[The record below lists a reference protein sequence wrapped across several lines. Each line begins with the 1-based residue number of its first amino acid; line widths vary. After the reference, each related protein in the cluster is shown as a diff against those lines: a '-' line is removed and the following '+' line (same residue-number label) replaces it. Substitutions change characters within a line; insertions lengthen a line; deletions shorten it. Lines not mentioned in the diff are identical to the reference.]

1 MINEI
6 FEIIK
11 YRYYKYLFKFKK
23 KVIKFNRIST
33 IDYKRKLFI
42 ACDNLRELETRAN
55 SCKKE
60 PELIN
65 WLEINNNKEKQILWD
80 IGSNVGAYSLVAAA
94 MGYKVLSFEP
104 AYQNYF
110 KLHENISLNK
120 LDEQIEAFCISF
132 GDKLQT
138 GNFNIFETS
147 FGSSKGNYNADN
159 YYQVNRADYFQ
170 NLKKICQKKTL
181 VFSIDSFIKI
191 FNLPEPSLIKIDV
204 DGGEFEILKGAAT
217 LLEHGKSLKSLLVEF
232 DEDEYS
238 INELEAFL
246 KKLNWQIVSK
256 HNRGGEGVNNLI
268 INKI

>member
-1 MINEI
+1 MINKI

-11 YRYYKYLFKFKK
+11 HSYYKYLFKFKK
-23 KVIKFNRIST
+23 KVKKFNRIST
-33 IDYKRKLFI
+33 IDYKRKLLI
-42 ACDNLRELETRAN
+42 TCDNLRELETRAN

-80 IGSNVGAYSLVAAA
+80 IGSNVGAYSLVAAT

-138 GNFNIFETS
+138 GNFNIFDTS
-147 FGSSKGNYNADN
+147 FGTSKGNYNADN
-159 YYQVNRADYFQ
+159 YYQL
-170 NLKKICQKKTL
+170 NLKKISQKKTL

-217 LLEHGKSLKSLLVEF
+217 LLEHGKNLKSLLVEF

-238 INELEAFL
+238 INELETFL

-256 HNRGGEGVNNLI
+256 HNRIGGINNLI

>member
-23 KVIKFNRIST
+23 KVKKFNRIST

-80 IGSNVGAYSLVAAA
+80 IGSNVGAYSLVAAT

-138 GNFNIFETS
+138 GNFNIFDTS
-147 FGSSKGNYNADN
+147 FGTSKGNYNADN
-159 YYQVNRADYFQ
+159 YYQLNLKKNP
-170 NLKKICQKKTL
+170 NLKKISQKKTL

-204 DGGEFEILKGAAT
+204 DGGEFEVLKGAAT
-217 LLEHGKSLKSLLVEF
+217 LLEHGKNLKSLLVEF

-256 HNRGGEGVNNLI
+256 HNRIGRVNNLI

>member
-1 MINEI
+1 M
-6 FEIIK
+6 
-11 YRYYKYLFKFKK
+11 FKFKI
-23 KVIKFNRIST
+23 KVTKFNRIFT
-33 IDYKRKLFI
+33 IDYKKKLLI
-42 ACDNLRELETRAN
+42 ACDNFRELETRAN

-80 IGSNVGAYSLVAAA
+80 IGSNVGAYSLVAAT

-159 YYQVNRADYFQ
+159 YYQLNLKKNP
-170 NLKKICQKKTL
+170 NLKKISQKKTL

-204 DGGEFEILKGAAT
+204 DGGEFEVLKGAAT
-217 LLEHGKSLKSLLVEF
+217 LLEHGKNLKSLLVEF

-238 INELEAFL
+238 INELETFL

-256 HNRGGEGVNNLI
+256 HNRIGRVNNLI

>member
-80 IGSNVGAYSLVAAA
+80 IGSNVGAYSLVAAT

-138 GNFNIFETS
+138 GNFNIFDTS
-147 FGSSKGNYNADN
+147 FGTSKGNYNADN
-159 YYQVNRADYFQ
+159 YYQLNLKKNP
-170 NLKKICQKKTL
+170 NLKKISQKKTL

-204 DGGEFEILKGAAT
+204 DGGEFEVLKGAAT
-217 LLEHGKSLKSLLVEF
+217 LLEHGKNLKSLLVEF

-238 INELEAFL
+238 INELETFL

-256 HNRGGEGVNNLI
+256 HNRIGRVNNLI

>member
-1 MINEI
+1 MINKI

-11 YRYYKYLFKFKK
+11 HRYYKYLFKFKK
-23 KVIKFNRIST
+23 KVKKFNRIST
-33 IDYKRKLFI
+33 IDYKRKLLI

-80 IGSNVGAYSLVAAA
+80 IGSNVGAYSLVAAT

-138 GNFNIFETS
+138 GNFNIFDTS
-147 FGSSKGNYNADN
+147 FGTSKGNYNADN
-159 YYQVNRADYFQ
+159 YYQL
-170 NLKKICQKKTL
+170 NLKKISQKKTL

-238 INELEAFL
+238 INELETFL

-256 HNRGGEGVNNLI
+256 HNRNDGVNNLI

>member
-1 MINEI
+1 MINKI

-11 YRYYKYLFKFKK
+11 HRYYKYLFKFKK
-23 KVIKFNRIST
+23 KVKNFNRIST
-33 IDYKRKLFI
+33 IDYKRKLLI
-42 ACDNLRELETRAN
+42 ACDNFRELETRAN

-80 IGSNVGAYSLVAAA
+80 IGSNVGAYSLVAAT

-132 GDKLQT
+132 GDKIQT
-138 GNFNIFETS
+138 GNFNIFDTS
-147 FGSSKGNYNADN
+147 FGTSKGNYNADN
-159 YYQVNRADYFQ
+159 YYQL
-170 NLKKICQKKTL
+170 NLKKISQKKTL

-217 LLEHGKSLKSLLVEF
+217 LLEHGKNLKSLFVEF

-238 INELEAFL
+238 INELETFL

-256 HNRGGEGVNNLI
+256 HNRNAGVNNLI

>member
-80 IGSNVGAYSLVAAA
+80 IGSNVGAYSLVAAT

-138 GNFNIFETS
+138 GNFNIFDTS
-147 FGSSKGNYNADN
+147 FGTSKGNYNADN
-159 YYQVNRADYFQ
+159 YYQL
-170 NLKKICQKKTL
+170 NLEKISQKKTL

-204 DGGEFEILKGAAT
+204 DGGEFEVLKGAAT
-217 LLEHGKSLKSLLVEF
+217 LLEHGKNLKSLLVEF

-238 INELEAFL
+238 INELETFL

-256 HNRGGEGVNNLI
+256 HNRIGRVNNLI

>member
-1 MINEI
+1 M
-6 FEIIK
+6 
-11 YRYYKYLFKFKK
+11 FKFKK
-23 KVIKFNRIST
+23 KVKKFNRIST
-33 IDYKRKLFI
+33 IDYKRKLLI

-80 IGSNVGAYSLVAAA
+80 IGSNVGAYSLVAAT

-138 GNFNIFETS
+138 GNFNIFDTS
-147 FGSSKGNYNADN
+147 FGTAKGNYNADN
-159 YYQVNRADYFQ
+159 YYQL
-170 NLKKICQKKTL
+170 NLKKISQKKTL

-217 LLEHGKSLKSLLVEF
+217 LLEHGKNLKSLLVEF

-256 HNRGGEGVNNLI
+256 HNRNDGVNNLI

>member
-23 KVIKFNRIST
+23 KVKKFNRIST

-80 IGSNVGAYSLVAAA
+80 IGSNVGAYSLVAAT

-138 GNFNIFETS
+138 GNFNIFDTS
-147 FGSSKGNYNADN
+147 FGTSKGNYNADN
-159 YYQVNRADYFQ
+159 YYQL
-170 NLKKICQKKTL
+170 NLKKISQKKTL

-204 DGGEFEILKGAAT
+204 DGGEFEVLKGAAT
-217 LLEHGKSLKSLLVEF
+217 LLEHGKNLKSLLVEF

-238 INELEAFL
+238 INELETFL

-256 HNRGGEGVNNLI
+256 HNRIGRVNNLI

>member
-23 KVIKFNRIST
+23 KVKKFNRIST

-80 IGSNVGAYSLVAAA
+80 IGSNVGAYSLVAAT

-138 GNFNIFETS
+138 GNFNIFDTS
-147 FGSSKGNYNADN
+147 FGTSKGNYNADN
-159 YYQVNRADYFQ
+159 YYQLNLKKNP
-170 NLKKICQKKTL
+170 NLKKISQKKTL

-204 DGGEFEILKGAAT
+204 DGGEFEVLKGAAT
-217 LLEHGKSLKSLLVEF
+217 LLEHGKNLKSLLVEF

-238 INELEAFL
+238 INELETFL

-256 HNRGGEGVNNLI
+256 HNRIGRVNNLI

>member
-1 MINEI
+1 MINKI

-23 KVIKFNRIST
+23 KVKKFNRIST
-33 IDYKRKLFI
+33 IDYKRKLLI

-80 IGSNVGAYSLVAAA
+80 IGSNVGAYSLVAAT

-132 GDKLQT
+132 
-138 GNFNIFETS
+138 
-147 FGSSKGNYNADN
+147 
-159 YYQVNRADYFQ
+159 
-170 NLKKICQKKTL
+170 
-181 VFSIDSFIKI
+181 
-191 FNLPEPSLIKIDV
+191 
-204 DGGEFEILKGAAT
+204 
-217 LLEHGKSLKSLLVEF
+217 
-232 DEDEYS
+232 
-238 INELEAFL
+238 
-246 KKLNWQIVSK
+246 
-256 HNRGGEGVNNLI
+256 
-268 INKI
+268 

>member
-1 MINEI
+1 MINKI
-6 FEIIK
+6 FEKIK
-11 YRYYKYLFKFKK
+11 YRYYKYLFNFKK
-23 KVIKFNRIST
+23 KVKKFNRIST
-33 IDYKRKLFI
+33 LDYKEKLLI
-42 ACDNLRELETRAN
+42 ACDNIRELETRAN

-65 WLEINNNKEKQILWD
+65 WLEINRNKEKQIIWD
-80 IGSNVGAYSLVAAA
+80 IGSNIGAYSLVAATI
-94 MGYKVLSFEP
+94 GYKVLSFEP

-132 GDKLQT
+132 GDKPQT

-147 FGSSKGNYNADN
+147 FGTSKGNYNADN
-159 YYQVNRADYFQ
+159 YYQS
-170 NLKKICQKKTL
+170 NLKKIFQKKTL

-204 DGGEFEILKGAAT
+204 DGGELEILKGAAT
-217 LLEHGKSLKSLLVEF
+217 LLEHSKSLKSLLVEF

-238 INELEAFL
+238 INELETFL
-246 KKLNWQIVSK
+246 KKLNWKITSK
-256 HNRGGEGVNNLI
+256 HNRGGGVNNLI
-268 INKI
+268 INKEK

>member
-1 MINEI
+1 M
-6 FEIIK
+6 
-11 YRYYKYLFKFKK
+11 
-23 KVIKFNRIST
+23 
-33 IDYKRKLFI
+33 
-42 ACDNLRELETRAN
+42 
-55 SCKKE
+55 
-60 PELIN
+60 IN

-80 IGSNVGAYSLVAAA
+80 IGSNVGAYSLVAAT

-138 GNFNIFETS
+138 GNFNIFDTS
-147 FGSSKGNYNADN
+147 FGTSKGNYNADN

-181 VFSIDSFIKI
+181 VYDMWESLRLVSIDSFIKI

-204 DGGEFEILKGAAT
+204 DGGEFEVLKGAAT
-217 LLEHGKSLKSLLVEF
+217 LLEHGKNLKSLLVEF

-238 INELEAFL
+238 INELETFL

-256 HNRGGEGVNNLI
+256 HNRIGRVNNLI

>member
-11 YRYYKYLFKFKK
+11 HRYYKYLFKFKK
-23 KVIKFNRIST
+23 KVKKFNRIST
-33 IDYKRKLFI
+33 IDYKKKLLI
-42 ACDNLRELETRAN
+42 ACDNFRELETRAN

-60 PELIN
+60 PELIH

-80 IGSNVGAYSLVAAA
+80 IGSNVGAYSLVAAT

-159 YYQVNRADYFQ
+159 YYQLNLKKNP
-170 NLKKICQKKTL
+170 NLKKISQKKTL

-204 DGGEFEILKGAAT
+204 DGGEFEVLKGAAT
-217 LLEHGKSLKSLLVEF
+217 LLEHGKNLKSLLVEF

-238 INELEAFL
+238 INELETFL

-256 HNRGGEGVNNLI
+256 HNRIGRVNNLI

>member
-1 MINEI
+1 MINKI

-23 KVIKFNRIST
+23 KVKKFNRIST
-33 IDYKRKLFI
+33 IDYKSKLLI
-42 ACDNLRELETRAN
+42 ACDNLRELKTRAN

-80 IGSNVGAYSLVAAA
+80 IGSNVGAYSLVAAT

-138 GNFNIFETS
+138 GNFNIFDTS
-147 FGSSKGNYNADN
+147 FGTSKGNYNADN
-159 YYQVNRADYFQ
+159 YYQL
-170 NLKKICQKKTL
+170 NLKKISQKKTL

-217 LLEHGKSLKSLLVEF
+217 LLEHGKNLKSLLVEF

-256 HNRGGEGVNNLI
+256 YRGANYRGGGGVINLI

>member
-23 KVIKFNRIST
+23 KVKKFNRIST
-33 IDYKRKLFI
+33 IDYKRKLLI

-80 IGSNVGAYSLVAAA
+80 IGSNVGAYSLVAAT

-138 GNFNIFETS
+138 GNFNIFDTS
-147 FGSSKGNYNADN
+147 FGTSKGNYNADN
-159 YYQVNRADYFQ
+159 YYQL
-170 NLKKICQKKTL
+170 NLKKISQKKTL

-204 DGGEFEILKGAAT
+204 DGGEFEVLKGAAT
-217 LLEHGKSLKSLLVEF
+217 LLEHGKNLKSLLVEF

-238 INELEAFL
+238 INELETFL

-256 HNRGGEGVNNLI
+256 HNRIGRVNNLI

>member
-80 IGSNVGAYSLVAAA
+80 IGSNVGAYSLVAAT

-204 DGGEFEILKGAAT
+204 DGGEFEILK
-217 LLEHGKSLKSLLVEF
+217 
-232 DEDEYS
+232 
-238 INELEAFL
+238 
-246 KKLNWQIVSK
+246 
-256 HNRGGEGVNNLI
+256 
-268 INKI
+268 

>member
-80 IGSNVGAYSLVAAA
+80 IGSNVGAYSLVAAT

-147 FGSSKGNYNADN
+147 FGTSKGNYNADN
-159 YYQVNRADYFQ
+159 YYQL
-170 NLKKICQKKTL
+170 NLEKISQKKTL

-204 DGGEFEILKGAAT
+204 DGGEFEVLKGAAT
-217 LLEHGKSLKSLLVEF
+217 LLEHGKNLKSLLVEF

-238 INELEAFL
+238 INELETFL

-256 HNRGGEGVNNLI
+256 HNRIGRVNNLI